1 MPASLAAQRASPPA
15 FEGGTVIS
23 LQPTREGN
31 TIVLALKRASLP
43 EREELAARALQID
56 TRCGLPAR
64 KWLRMIRPLPDSV
77 LARP

>member
-1 MPASLAAQRASPPA
+1 MALDQDRSATADVEARVDSGEHGGLDSKLLAS
-15 FEGGTVIS
+15 
-23 LQPTREGN
+23 
-31 TIVLALKRASLP
+31 ASLP

-56 TRCGLPAR
+56 TRYGLPAR